1 MNRQFSGETQLKSL
15 KVFKIFLAIRDMDIK
30 IIFWFCFTPVPK
42 AVIKQTNKQNPN
54 KPKILTNSGK
64 NVKRKNRLPAVG
76 GNVNWYSFCGNESG
90 DFSHRTMAGTTLS
103 DSTIS
108 PQWA

>member
-1 MNRQFSGETQLKSL
+1 MNRQFSDEARLKSL
-15 KVFKIFLAIRDMDIK
+15 KVFKIFLAIRGMDIK
-30 IIFWFCFTPVPK
+30 IIFWFRFTPIRK
-42 AVIKQTNKQNPN
+42 AVIKKTN
-54 KPKILTNSGK
+54 KPKNLTNAGK
-64 NVKRKNRLPAVG
+64 NVERKNRLLAVG

-108 PQWA
+108 SQWA